1 MFKMCLNTKY
11 KPAAVVCSVCDWKWD
26 RWNALAEVK
35 CLYSTRSAHYFC
47 FSDDVHCMKSIIV
60 CHSDEDCFVRL
71 PAFLAAGSRP
81 VIAVNSFPRDVI
93 IYSPSPSSSSLSLPA
108 AAAALL
114 LIHCW
119 TERRGSSLTPTARGD
134 RQTMILDVSDLQCFT
149 SNNRRLW
156 SETKTR
162 SLLCTRRPSLCSK
175 IDHWITVGCMN
186 QWRN

>member
-35 CLYSTRSAHYFC
+35 CLYSTWSAHYFC

-93 IYSPSPSSSSLSLPA
+93 IYSPPPPRLPYLFLLQRLHFYWFIAERSDADQVWRRRRA
-108 AAAALL
+108 A
-114 LIHCW
+114 IVKRWFW
-119 TERRGSSLTPTARGD
+119 TSAICSA
-134 RQTMILDVSDLQCFT
+134 S
-149 SNNRRLW
+149 RL
-156 SETKTR
+156 
-162 SLLCTRRPSLCSK
+162 
-175 IDHWITVGCMN
+175 ITVVCGPRRRHVVCFALVGRLYAPKSIIES
-186 QWRN
+186 Q